1 MFKKKFNNFYFLCK
15 DSLLVYKLIG
25 ILVLFLIFIFLDGFF
40 FLVGVDIDL
49 FFFSIEDFFVDM
61 VLDIL
66 LLVIILIKG
75 VGGCNIIIYIY

>member
-1 MFKKKFNNFYFLCK
+1 MYMYFSIIFDFYF
-15 DSLLVYKLIG
+15 
-25 ILVLFLIFIFLDGFF
+25 FRRFFF

-61 VLDIL
+61 VFDIL

-75 VGGCNIIIYIY
+75 VGGCKIII

>member
-40 FLVGVDIDL
+40 FFLVGVDIDL

-61 VLDIL
+61 VFDIL

-75 VGGCNIIIYIY
+75 VGGCKIII

>member
-1 MFKKKFNNFYFLCK
+1 MYFSIIFDFYF
-15 DSLLVYKLIG
+15 
-25 ILVLFLIFIFLDGFF
+25 FRRFFF